1 VIEETAKAAIIRKAL
16 NRGTQTLAQV
26 AKDNNVALGTLGH
39 WLSKIRSSTK
49 GSDKAVGGLIESR
62 ERYQHLKATFGETDV
77 MVGAYCR
84 KHGLYPH
91 QLAQWET
98 EFMTNSP
105 PLSKQQPGAEIKAL
119 QTEVKELKKTIMLK
133 DKVLA
138 ETMALLILKKKAAQ
152 IWGDS
157 EDD

>member
-1 VIEETAKAAIIRKAL
+1 
-16 NRGTQTLAQV
+16 
-26 AKDNNVALGTLGH
+26 
-39 WLSKIRSSTK
+39 
-49 GSDKAVGGLIESR
+49 
-62 ERYQHLKATFGETDV
+62 
-77 MVGAYCR
+77 
-84 KHGLYPH
+84 
-91 QLAQWET
+91 
-98 EFMTNSP
+98 MTNSP
-105 PLSKQQPGAEIKAL
+105 PSSKQQPSFEIKAL